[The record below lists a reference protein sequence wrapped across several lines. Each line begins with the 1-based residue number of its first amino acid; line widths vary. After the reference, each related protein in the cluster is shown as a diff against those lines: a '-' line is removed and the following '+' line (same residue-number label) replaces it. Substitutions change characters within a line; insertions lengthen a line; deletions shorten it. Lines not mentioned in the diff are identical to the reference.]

1 VAEPRVDA
9 SAAPAD
15 ASARLRA
22 VNVTRGIQLADQLER
37 ADSFLARLKG
47 LLGRSELPAGA
58 GLLISHCTS
67 VHCIGMAFA
76 IDVLHLDRQNRV
88 MRVIR
93 NMAPGRIG
101 PWVPGGASV
110 LELPAGAASVTE
122 VGDQIEI
129 C

>member
-1 VAEPRVDA
+1 M
-9 SAAPAD
+9 SAPA
-15 ASARLRA
+15 ALRA
-22 VNVTRGIQLADQLER
+22 VNTTRGILLADRLER
-37 ADSFLARLKG
+37 ADSFLGRLKG
-47 LLGRSELPAGA
+47 LLGRSELAAGT

-88 MRVIR
+88 KRVIR
-93 NMAPGRIG
+93 NMWPGRIG

-110 LELPAGAASVTE
+110 LELPAGAAFMTQ

-129 C
+129 G